1 MLLGKEFESLKLFDT
16 HSHYND
22 EAFNEDREEII
33 KKIYEAGI
41 ENTVVVGDNIE
52 NSKKAIE
59 LANTHDF
66 IYAAVRNTSE
76 RNSRNRKRNR

>member
-1 MLLGKEFESLKLFDT
+1 MTKRGYIKMKLFDT

-22 EAFNEDREEII
+22 EKFDSDREEII
-33 KKIYEAGI
+33 KAIYEEGI

-59 LANTHDF
+59 LAKKYDF
-66 IYAAVRNTSE
+66 IYSAVRNPS
-76 RNSRNRKRNR
+76 K